1 MGSNR
6 VEVTVK
12 LFAAL
17 AEEAGTRQVSVA
29 VGPGATVGEVLDAL
43 EEQLPFLSQWR
54 RRLAVAINYD
64 YSPEDAPVADGDE
77 MALIPPVSGGA
88 PYPPESGN
96 PEGSGAGGNG
106 DGGGKAGGSAGQG
119 GEIGGDPITLDGGRF
134 TVTFEPLST
143 DAAAAHVVDPEKGA
157 VVTFTGVVR
166 KYTGD
171 HVTDHLVYEAY
182 GPMAVAEMA
191 RLGERI
197 EKQWPDAKVAMHH
210 RIGRLE
216 IGEAS
221 VVIAVATPHR
231 GHAFEAARFG
241 IDALKE
247 RVPVWKKEVYAD
259 GSHWVGGDGQ
269 HPGGEPLPSSGTEG
283 A

>member
-1 MGSNR
+1 MDSTR
-6 VEVTVK
+6 LEITVK

-17 AEEAGTRQVSVA
+17 AEEAGTRQVTVEVA
-29 VGPGATVGEVLDAL
+29 GGATVGDVLDAL
-43 EEQLPFLSQWR
+43 EEQLPFLTRWR
-54 RRLAVAINYD
+54 RRLAVAINYE

-77 MALIPPVSGGA
+77 LALIPPVSGG
-88 PYPPESGN
+88 
-96 PEGSGAGGNG
+96 
-106 DGGGKAGGSAGQG
+106 GGGPCGVGGGGGGA
-119 GEIGGDPITLDGGRF
+119 GEIGDAGKTRPAAKGGEGGGANKGAPILLDGGRF
-134 TVTFEPLST
+134 KVTFEPLSA

-157 VVTFTGVVR
+157 VVVFTGVVR

-182 GPMAVAEMA
+182 GPMAAAEMA
-191 RLGERI
+191 RLGARI
-197 EKQWPDAKVAMHH
+197 EEQWPDARVAMHH
-210 RIGRLE
+210 RVGRLE

-259 GSHWVGGDGQ
+259 GSHWVGGDGR
-269 HPGGEPLPSSGTEG
+269 HPGD
-283 A
+283 